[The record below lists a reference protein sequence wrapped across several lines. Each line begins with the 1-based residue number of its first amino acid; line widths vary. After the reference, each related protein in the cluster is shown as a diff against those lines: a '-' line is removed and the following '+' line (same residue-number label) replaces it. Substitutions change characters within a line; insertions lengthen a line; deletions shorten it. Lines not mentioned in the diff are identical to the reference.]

1 MSITRE
7 DLKQLP
13 ELLQGDLELRVE
25 LAQLILDEVVVAR
38 LMQRNP
44 ELRDVLRRIVL
55 TEELLNLPQEF
66 REFREE
72 TRSRLTNIEQDVA
85 ETKERVTRVEQDVAE
100 TKERVTR
107 VEQDVAETKERVTR
121 LEQTTESIQQTVIRL
136 EQSVVRLESWQRG
149 EQGRRDGEEYE
160 RRVVERAARL
170 FGRGDGGSPRTNERV
185 RKQVEVWLDQ
195 AGVLTEEVEPEYD
208 PLVADLVW
216 WKGDKVAVVEIS
228 IRVNGR
234 DVQRVVKRAQTLRK
248 AGLEVLPVVVGTEW
262 AHPETKQLAE
272 QAGVAW
278 RIGNQVSESL
288 IAYRQL
294 SASP

>member
-107 VEQDVAETKERVTR
+107 VEQDVAETKERVT
-121 LEQTTESIQQTVIRL
+121 
-136 EQSVVRLESWQRG
+136 
-149 EQGRRDGEEYE
+149 
-160 RRVVERAARL
+160 
-170 FGRGDGGSPRTNERV
+170 
-185 RKQVEVWLDQ
+185 
-195 AGVLTEEVEPEYD
+195 
-208 PLVADLVW
+208 
-216 WKGDKVAVVEIS
+216 
-228 IRVNGR
+228 
-234 DVQRVVKRAQTLRK
+234 
-248 AGLEVLPVVVGTEW
+248 
-262 AHPETKQLAE
+262 
-272 QAGVAW
+272 
-278 RIGNQVSESL
+278 
-288 IAYRQL
+288 
-294 SASP
+294 